1 MGKEQSFNIT
11 NMRNFFAKE
20 NMEKLFADCPTITL
34 KKNECI
40 YATEQ
45 ILTDVFWVSQGMVE
59 VFITNEQGH
68 KQVVAFHYP
77 DSIVGEI
84 EALYGQHQSADRPE
98 RLHSKYGW
106 HHAEYHLYHE

>member
-45 ILTDVFWVSQGMVE
+45 ILTGRRDIDDKCSR
-59 VFITNEQGH
+59 
-68 KQVVAFHYP
+68 A
-77 DSIVGEI
+77 
-84 EALYGQHQSADRPE
+84 
-98 RLHSKYGW
+98 
-106 HHAEYHLYHE
+106 

>member
-45 ILTDVFWVSQGMVE
+45 ILTDVFLVSQGMVE

-68 KQVVAFHYP
+68 KQVRPHGSPYSA
-77 DSIVGEI
+77 SISPTILSG
-84 EALYGQHQSADRPE
+84 
-98 RLHSKYGW
+98 
-106 HHAEYHLYHE
+106 

>member
-40 YATEQ
+40 YAT
-45 ILTDVFWVSQGMVE
+45 
-59 VFITNEQGH
+59 
-68 KQVVAFHYP
+68 
-77 DSIVGEI
+77 
-84 EALYGQHQSADRPE
+84 
-98 RLHSKYGW
+98 
-106 HHAEYHLYHE
+106 

>member
-1 MGKEQSFNIT
+1 MGKKQSFNIT

-20 NMEKLFADCPTITL
+20 NMEKLFADCPTIIL

-84 EALYGQHQSADRPE
+84 EALYGDPCGLTCIALKNNTVGP
-98 RLHSKYGW
+98 G
-106 HHAEYHLYHE
+106 

>member
-45 ILTDVFWVSQGMVE
+45 ILTDVFWVSQGMV
-59 VFITNEQGH
+59 
-68 KQVVAFHYP
+68 
-77 DSIVGEI
+77 
-84 EALYGQHQSADRPE
+84 
-98 RLHSKYGW
+98 
-106 HHAEYHLYHE
+106 